1 MHEKPFHRPP
11 AALVRRKWR
20 RLCFLV
26 SLGLVLALP
35 RFVMASE
42 AIPAPA
48 RPHEITA
55 GAATS
60 FFIGHRDI
68 TNTAWMLDVAYH
80 YRPQKNVVLQSFRF
94 TSGMR
99 MGRKPDDKGGVFD
112 VYLRGDMIAN
122 VGPWTPTL
130 GPEIGFSTLGS
141 RFFRY
146 PAPFPDDLTILNEKK
161 LSPFYMALVVNPIRF
176 CFSRVTVSALE
187 LSLGAP
193 MNGIGSVVRFQLGVL
208 HVGGTL

>member
-1 MHEKPFHRPP
+1 MRENPFHRPP
-11 AALVRRKWR
+11 AVLVRRTWR
-20 RLCFLV
+20 SLRVLV
-26 SLGLVLALP
+26 SLGLVFASP

-42 AIPAPA
+42 AIPARA

-80 YRPQKNVVLQSFRF
+80 YRPQKNVVLQSLRY

-99 MGRKPDDKGGVFD
+99 IGRKPDDNGGVFD

-130 GPEIGFSTLGS
+130 GPEIGLSTLGS
-141 RFFRY
+141 QFFRY
-146 PAPFPDDLTILNEKK
+146 PAPFPDDLTVLNEKK
-161 LSPFYMALVVNPIRF
+161 LSPLYMALVVSPLRF

-193 MNGIGSVVRFQLGVL
+193 INGIGSVVRFQLGVL